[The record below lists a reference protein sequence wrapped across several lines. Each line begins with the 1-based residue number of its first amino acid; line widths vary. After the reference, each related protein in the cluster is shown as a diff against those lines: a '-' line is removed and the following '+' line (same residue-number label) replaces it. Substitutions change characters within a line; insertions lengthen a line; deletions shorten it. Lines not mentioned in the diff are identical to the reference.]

1 MNTKLCALFAILV
14 SALGTTAAEASRK
27 HVSRESSTDWFGN
40 PLSGWNERPAHG
52 AGGLG
57 ARPAQWCGWWMR
69 TQRGG
74 GPEYNLASS
83 WRHYGSPSAPQV
95 GAVVVWS
102 HHVGEITGRAPNGQW
117 LVRSGND
124 SGRVQT
130 RARSLAGAVVRM

>member
-1 MNTKLCALFAILV
+1 
-14 SALGTTAAEASRK
+14 
-27 HVSRESSTDWFGN
+27 
-40 PLSGWNERPAHG
+40 
-52 AGGLG
+52 
-57 ARPAQWCGWWMR
+57 MR